1 MDYQRNRLNNL
12 PNTCLLLQPR
22 LSVAARKNTMNLFRL
37 KHYRYTYL
45 KKKKTLFC
53 PSVNIFYFPIFLKI
67 IIVAEKIIIQLGFN
81 NSEEGNQ
88 KKNIWKWIFKKFIS
102 EDIHFHH
109 FVFKGVVVMIIML
122 MSYDG
127 CHSRKILRN
136 FPFYLKLEI
145 AERSEWEYFSTY
157 IHT

>member
-1 MDYQRNRLNNL
+1 MNNL

-45 KKKKTLFC
+45 KKMKTLFC

-88 KKNIWKWIFKKFIS
+88 KKNIWK
-102 EDIHFHH
+102 
-109 FVFKGVVVMIIML
+109 
-122 MSYDG
+122 
-127 CHSRKILRN
+127 
-136 FPFYLKLEI
+136 
-145 AERSEWEYFSTY
+145 
-157 IHT
+157 